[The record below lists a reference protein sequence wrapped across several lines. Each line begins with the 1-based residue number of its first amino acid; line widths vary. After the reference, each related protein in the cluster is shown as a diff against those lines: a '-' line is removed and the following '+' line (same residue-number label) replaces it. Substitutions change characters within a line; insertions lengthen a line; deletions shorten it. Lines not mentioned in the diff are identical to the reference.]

1 VLAHAPDQFWHHGWN
16 PLGPYHADRW
26 TLHCSW
32 GDNRAPLWEGAR
44 YYQNES
50 RGGTRTLFC
59 FDLISGAFRSAALNL
74 IPGTFLVWWKG
85 AGYQKEPMG
94 TPGHLDRF
102 PPLAREMAQRYQVA
116 DDSPL
121 TADEA
126 AMGCEKRP
134 LESVLVCFWVCVFL
148 SLSWQIE
155 SSFLSDNNF

>member
-1 VLAHAPDQFWHHGWN
+1 VLAHAHDQFWHHGWN

-121 TADEA
+121 TADEV
-126 AMGCEKRP
+126 AMGCEKQP
-134 LESVLVCFWVCVFL
+134 SVVKIVLGVCFPEPVL
-148 SLSWQIE
+148 A
-155 SSFLSDNNF
+155 N